1 MLINY
6 PFWNKNLLNTDIVHA
21 HIRLNVHMWRREER
35 EKENTNHMSMLF
47 RRQKKK
53 RKCKQYYNGFLHIFA
68 VLPDGEYQSIIIT
81 RYCC

>member
-1 MLINY
+1 
-6 PFWNKNLLNTDIVHA
+6 
-21 HIRLNVHMWRREER
+21 
-35 EKENTNHMSMLF
+35 MSMLF